1 MAAPAATAAPLKPLT
16 QNANETSGNNFLP
29 GKITFLSEILNLYLD
44 GWEMRVAPN
53 GRPFFIDHNNHKT
66 TWDDPRR
73 RGKQPSRGDY
83 KSLDELGPLP
93 EGWEQVKMFSS
104 RLPKSRTEHLA

>member
-1 MAAPAATAAPLKPLT
+1 
-16 QNANETSGNNFLP
+16 
-29 GKITFLSEILNLYLD
+29 
-44 GWEMRVAPN
+44 MRVAPN

-93 EGWEQVKMFSS
+93 EGWEQVQIVV
-104 RLPKSRTEHLA
+104 

>member
-1 MAAPAATAAPLKPLT
+1 
-16 QNANETSGNNFLP
+16 
-29 GKITFLSEILNLYLD
+29 
-44 GWEMRVAPN
+44 MRVAPN

-93 EGWEQVKMFSS
+93 EGWEQVKIVVWNASLKVPIKMRRLNHKVKLEFQGRIQLS
-104 RLPKSRTEHLA
+104 RKTKFTLT

>member
-1 MAAPAATAAPLKPLT
+1 
-16 QNANETSGNNFLP
+16 
-29 GKITFLSEILNLYLD
+29 
-44 GWEMRVAPN
+44 MRVAPN

-93 EGWEQVKMFSS
+93 EGWEQVSFNWVMESVANLPFSVNIMMVECFS
-104 RLPKSRTEHLA
+104 LIIKQSKQLGKILESKI

>member
-1 MAAPAATAAPLKPLT
+1 M
-16 QNANETSGNNFLP
+16 
-29 GKITFLSEILNLYLD
+29 SEILNLYLD

-104 RLPKSRTEHLA
+104 RVSKSRTEHLA